1 MEQDFYRQRLEQHG
15 LTVLTPALADRDWVH
30 QVIYQ
35 ELCLGQINDAS
46 RQAYLR
52 VIADLGARGAQA
64 IILGCT
70 EIAMLVQPEHCSLP
84 VFDTTVLHARS
95 AAHWAL
101 SAPGP

>member
-1 MEQDFYRQRLEQHG
+1 L
-15 LTVLTPALADRDWVH
+15 VH

-46 RQAYLR
+46 RRAYQR
-52 VIADLGARGAQA
+52 VISDLGARGAQA

-70 EIAMLVQPEHCSLP
+70 EIAMLIQPADCQLP
-84 VFDTTVLHARS
+84 LFDTTALHARS

-101 SAPGP
+101 SESCP